1 MEFINTPFKEQKY
14 QTELKT
20 NSRICDDGNFLEDK
34 FKRFTLFINALIE
47 RNEQVKGIV
56 GNNILLLQNSNASLF
71 LALIRTC
78 DEFKHIIE
86 HARKDDKINRKKAVI
101 DLIEK
106 NALIAGLEP
115 AQSAKLLTKEEYDLL
130 IRYIELFCSVIASQ

>member
-1 MEFINTPFKEQKY
+1 MESIRTAKEQEC

-56 GNNILLLQNSNASLF
+56 GNHILLLQNSNASLF

-86 HARKDDKINRKKAVI
+86 YARKDDKINRKKAVI

-106 NALIAGLEP
+106 NALSSGLD
-115 AQSAKLLTKEEYDLL
+115 SANILTKEEYDLL

>member
-1 MEFINTPFKEQKY
+1 MESIRTAKEQKY

-20 NSRICDDGNFLEDK
+20 NLRICDDGNFLEDK
-34 FKRFTLFINALIE
+34 FKRFTLFIKALIE
-47 RNEQVKGIV
+47 RNEQVKGVV
-56 GNNILLLQNSNASLF
+56 GNNILLLQNNNASLF

-78 DEFKHIIE
+78 DEFKDIIE
-86 HARKDDKINRKKAVI
+86 YARKDDKINRRNAVI

-106 NALIAGLEP
+106 NALISGLDS
-115 AQSAKLLTKEEYDLL
+115 AQVLMKEEYDLL

>member
-1 MEFINTPFKEQKY
+1 MEFIRNVASTC
-14 QTELKT
+14 QTDLKT

-34 FKRFTLFINALIE
+34 LKRFTLFINALIE

-56 GNNILLLQNSNASLF
+56 GNNIMLLQNSNASLF

-78 DEFKHIIE
+78 DEFKYVIE
-86 HARKDDKINRKKAVI
+86 YARKDDKINRKKAVV

-106 NALIAGLEP
+106 NALISGLEP
-115 AQSAKLLTKEEYDLL
+115 AQSAKLLAKEEYDLL

>member
-1 MEFINTPFKEQKY
+1 MESIRTAKEQEC

-34 FKRFTLFINALIE
+34 FKRFTSFINALIE

-86 HARKDDKINRKKAVI
+86 YARKDDKINRKNAVI

-106 NALIAGLEP
+106 NALISGLNPDE
-115 AQSAKLLTKEEYDLL
+115 LLAKEEYDLL

>member
-1 MEFINTPFKEQKY
+1 MESIRTAKKQEC

-56 GNNILLLQNSNASLF
+56 GNHILLLQNSNASLF

-86 HARKDDKINRKKAVI
+86 YARKDDKINRKKAVV

-106 NALIAGLEP
+106 NALSSGLD
-115 AQSAKLLTKEEYDLL
+115 SASLLMKEEYDLL

>member
-1 MEFINTPFKEQKY
+1 MESIRTAKEQEC

-20 NSRICDDGNFLEDK
+20 NLRICDDGNFLEDK
-34 FKRFTLFINALIE
+34 FKRFTSFINALIE

-56 GNNILLLQNSNASLF
+56 GNNILLLQNSNASMF

-78 DEFKHIIE
+78 DEFKDIIE
-86 HARKDDKINRKKAVI
+86 HARKDDKINRKKAVV

-106 NALIAGLEP
+106 NALSSGLD
-115 AQSAKLLTKEEYDLL
+115 SASLLMKEEYDLL

>member
-1 MEFINTPFKEQKY
+1 MEFIRNVASPC
-14 QTELKT
+14 QTDLKT

-34 FKRFTLFINALIE
+34 FKRFTLFIKALIE
-47 RNEQVKGIV
+47 RNEQVRGVV
-56 GNNILLLQNSNASLF
+56 GNNILLLQNNNASLF

-78 DEFKHIIE
+78 DEFNDIIE
-86 HARKDDKINRKKAVI
+86 YARKDDKINRKKAVV

-106 NALIAGLEP
+106 NALSSGLD
-115 AQSAKLLTKEEYDLL
+115 SASILTKEEYDLL

>member
-1 MEFINTPFKEQKY
+1 MESIRTAKEQEC

-20 NSRICDDGNFLEDK
+20 NSRISDYGNFLEDK

-71 LALIRTC
+71 LALIR
-78 DEFKHIIE
+78 IIE
-86 HARKDDKINRKKAVI
+86 HARKDDKINRKKAVV

-106 NALIAGLEP
+106 NALISGLEP
-115 AQSAKLLTKEEYDLL
+115 AQSAKSLAKEEYDLL

>member
-1 MEFINTPFKEQKY
+1 MESIRTAKEQEC

-20 NSRICDDGNFLEDK
+20 NSRICDDGSFLEDK

-56 GNNILLLQNSNASLF
+56 GNHILLLQNSNASLF

-78 DEFKHIIE
+78 DEFKHMIE

-106 NALIAGLEP
+106 NALISGLDS
-115 AQSAKLLTKEEYDLL
+115 AQVLMKEEYDLL

>member
-1 MEFINTPFKEQKY
+1 MESIRNAKEQEC

-56 GNNILLLQNSNASLF
+56 GNHILLLQNSNASLF

-86 HARKDDKINRKKAVI
+86 YARKDDKINRKKAVI

-106 NALIAGLEP
+106 NALISGLDS
-115 AQSAKLLTKEEYDLL
+115 AQVLMKEEYDLL

>member
-1 MEFINTPFKEQKY
+1 MEFINADSKY
-14 QTELKT
+14 QTESKT
-20 NSRICDDGNFLEDK
+20 NLRICDDCNFLEDK

-56 GNNILLLQNSNASLF
+56 GNHILLLQNSNASLF
-71 LALIRTC
+71 LALLRTC
-78 DEFKHIIE
+78 DEFKYIIE
-86 HARKDDKINRKKAVI
+86 YARKDDKINRKKAVI

-106 NALIAGLEP
+106 NALISGLDS
-115 AQSAKLLTKEEYDLL
+115 AQVLMKEEYDLL

>member
-1 MEFINTPFKEQKY
+1 MEFINAPFKEQKY

-20 NSRICDDGNFLEDK
+20 NLRICDDGNFLEDK
-34 FKRFTLFINALIE
+34 FKRFTSFINALIE

-78 DEFKHIIE
+78 DDFKHIIE
-86 HARKDDKINRKKAVI
+86 YARKDDKINRKKAVI

-106 NALIAGLEP
+106 NALISGLEP
-115 AQSAKLLTKEEYDLL
+115 AQSAKLLMKEEYDLL

>member
-1 MEFINTPFKEQKY
+1 MEFIRNVASPC
-14 QTELKT
+14 QTCKTDLKT

-34 FKRFTLFINALIE
+34 FKRFTLFIKALIE
-47 RNEQVKGIV
+47 RNEQVRGVV
-56 GNNILLLQNSNASLF
+56 GNNILLLQNNNASLF

-78 DEFKHIIE
+78 DEFKDIIE
-86 HARKDDKINRKKAVI
+86 YARKDDKINRKKAVV

-106 NALIAGLEP
+106 NALSSGLD
-115 AQSAKLLTKEEYDLL
+115 SANILAKEEYDLL

>member
-1 MEFINTPFKEQKY
+1 MESIRTAKEQEC

-34 FKRFTLFINALIE
+34 FKRFTLFIKALIE
-47 RNEQVKGIV
+47 RNEQVRGVV
-56 GNNILLLQNSNASLF
+56 GNNILLLQNNNASLF

-78 DEFKHIIE
+78 DEFKDIIE
-86 HARKDDKINRKKAVI
+86 YARKDDKINRKKAVV

-106 NALIAGLEP
+106 NALSSGLD
-115 AQSAKLLTKEEYDLL
+115 SASILTKEEYDLL

>member
-1 MEFINTPFKEQKY
+1 MEFINAPFKEQKY

-34 FKRFTLFINALIE
+34 FKRFTSVINVLIE

-71 LALIRTC
+71 LALIRAC
-78 DEFKHIIE
+78 DEFKYVIE
-86 HARKDDKINRKKAVI
+86 YARKDDKINRKKAVV

-106 NALIAGLEP
+106 NASVAGLNPEE
-115 AQSAKLLTKEEYDLL
+115 LLAKEEYDLL

>member
-1 MEFINTPFKEQKY
+1 MESIRTAKEQEC

-56 GNNILLLQNSNASLF
+56 GNHILLLQNNNASLF

-78 DEFKHIIE
+78 DEFNDIIE
-86 HARKDDKINRKKAVI
+86 YARKDDKINRKKAVV

-106 NALIAGLEP
+106 NALSSGLD
-115 AQSAKLLTKEEYDLL
+115 SANILTKEEYDLL

>member
-1 MEFINTPFKEQKY
+1 MESIRTAKEQEC

-34 FKRFTLFINALIE
+34 FKRFTLFIKALIE
-47 RNEQVKGIV
+47 RNEQVRGVV
-56 GNNILLLQNSNASLF
+56 GNNILLLQNNNASLF

-78 DEFKHIIE
+78 DEFKDIIE
-86 HARKDDKINRKKAVI
+86 YARKDDKINRKKAVV

-106 NALIAGLEP
+106 NALSSGLD
-115 AQSAKLLTKEEYDLL
+115 SANILTKEEYDLL
-130 IRYIELFCSVIASQ
+130 IRYIELFCSVVASQ